1 MAVTPSRVEIT
12 EGGSAVLSA
21 SVSPEA
27 ASDRAVAWSSS
38 DRSVATVDKSGTV
51 HGLKPGTATVTA
63 TAEGK
68 SGTCAVTVKAKAV
81 NVTEVTLDKTELT
94 LTEGETG
101 TLTATVKPD
110 NADNRKV
117 TWSSDKT
124 EIATVDGS
132 GRVTAVKA
140 GEAVITVTTEDGG
153 KTATCKV
160 TVKAKAVN
168 VTEVTLDRAELTLTE
183 GETETLTATVRP
195 DNADN
200 RKVTWSSD
208 KTEIATVDG
217 AGKVTAV
224 KPGEAVVTVTTED
237 GGKTA
242 TCKVTVKAKT
252 VNVTEVTLDRTE
264 LTLTEGETETLMAT
278 VRPDNADNRKVTW
291 ISDKTDVATVGGDGR
306 VTAVKAGEAVITV
319 TTEDGGKT
327 ATCKVTVKAK
337 AVNVTD
343 VSLDRTELTLTEGET
358 ETLTATVKPDNA
370 DNRKVTWS
378 SDKTDV
384 ATVDGAGRVTAVKAG
399 EATVTVTTEDGGRT
413 ATCKVTVK
421 AKTVN
426 VTEVTLDRT
435 ELTLTEGET
444 ETLMATVRPDNADNR
459 KVTWI
464 SDKTDVATVGGDG
477 RVTAVKAGEAV
488 VTVTTEDG
496 GKTATCKVTVKAKA
510 VNVTDVSLDRTEL
523 TLTEGETETLTATVK
538 PDNADNRKVTWS
550 SDKTDVATVDGAGR
564 VTAVK
569 AGEAVITVTTEDG
582 GKTATCKVTVKAK
595 TVPVTG
601 VEVNPWAVTLSVRG
615 TSKLSYTIRPADA
628 TNQNVKWE
636 SESPSVAT
644 VDSEGNVQGVAAGTA
659 KICVTTEDG
668 GFKSYCTVTVK
679 KAESKF
685 EVGGLWYEYF
695 GQNKARVIPDP
706 DGSKYGGNISIPGQ
720 IEYGG
725 ITYSVVHIGSR
736 AFYECADLKS
746 VTLGEGIEY
755 IGTWAFYNCPNLER
769 ITFSST
775 MGSFNTDNPVFERCP
790 KLEIVTTPKTSES
803 QRYYFYTHGGV
814 LYRHCYYS
822 AYTGTF
828 SKETEALSWLP
839 EKTTGAFAI
848 KDGVEVIDEFSLSF
862 TGIDKIIIPE
872 SVKYIG
878 PRFFN
883 DSKTP
888 LEIELNWRT
897 KEDIDRISTIESDPS
912 RFFFVRTDRSAV
924 KVTVPK
930 GTKSLYE
937 SHWLWSH
944 LGGIE
949 ERP

>member
-1 MAVTPSRVEIT
+1 MSVFTHTRRALLTAAAAILLITSCGKKEETAGVSSVAVTPSRIEII
-12 EGGSAVLSA
+12 EGESAVLSA

-38 DRSVATVDKSGTV
+38 DRSVATVDKAGTV
-51 HGLKPGTATVTA
+51 HGLRPGTATVTA

-94 LTEGETG
+94 LTEGET
-101 TLTATVKPD
+101 
-110 NADNRKV
+110 
-117 TWSSDKT
+117 
-124 EIATVDGS
+124 
-132 GRVTAVKA
+132 
-140 GEAVITVTTEDGG
+140 
-153 KTATCKV
+153 
-160 TVKAKAVN
+160 
-168 VTEVTLDRAELTLTE
+168 
-183 GETETLTATVRP
+183 ETLTATVRP

-208 KTEIATVDG
+208 KTDVATVDG
-217 AGKVTAV
+217 DGRVTAV
-224 KPGEAVVTVTTED
+224 KAGVATVTVTTED

-242 TCKVTVKAKT
+242 SCKVTVKAKA

-264 LTLTEGETETLMAT
+264 LTLTEGET
-278 VRPDNADNRKVTW
+278 
-291 ISDKTDVATVGGDGR
+291 G
-306 VTAVKAGEAVITV
+306 
-319 TTEDGGKT
+319 
-327 ATCKVTVKAK
+327 
-337 AVNVTD
+337 
-343 VSLDRTELTLTEGET
+343 
-358 ETLTATVKPDNA
+358 TLTATVKPDNA

-384 ATVDGAGRVTAVKAG
+384 ATVDGDGRVTAVKAG
-399 EATVTVTTEDGGRT
+399 VATVTVTTEDGGKT
-413 ATCKVTVK
+413 ASCKVTVK
-421 AKTVN
+421 AKAVN

-444 ETLMATVRPDNADNR
+444 GTLTATVKPDNADNR

-464 SDKTDVATVGGDG
+464 SDKTDVATVDG
-477 RVTAVKAGEAV
+477 AGKVTAVKAGEAV

-510 VNVTDVSLDRTEL
+510 
-523 TLTEGETETLTATVK
+523 
-538 PDNADNRKVTWS
+538 
-550 SDKTDVATVDGAGR
+550 
-564 VTAVK
+564 
-569 AGEAVITVTTEDG
+569 
-582 GKTATCKVTVKAK
+582 
-595 TVPVTG
+595 VPVTG

-685 EVGGLWYEYF
+685 EVGGLWYEYYYAP
-695 GQNKARVIPDP
+695 NLARVIPDP
-706 DGSKYGGNISIPGQ
+706 DGIKYGGNISIPGQ

-725 ITYSVVHIGSR
+725 ITYSVYQIGSH

-755 IGTWAFYNCPNLER
+755 IDAYAFYNCPNLER

-775 MGSFNTDNPVFERCP
+775 MNSFDTGNPVFVRCP

-803 QRYYFYTHGGV
+803 QRYYFYTHDGA

-828 SKETEALSWLP
+828 RKETEALSWLP
-839 EKTTGAFAI
+839 EKTTGVFAI
-848 KDGVEVIDEFSLSF
+848 KDGVEVIDDFSLSL

-878 PRFFN
+878 PKFFN

-912 RFFFVRTDRSAV
+912 GFFFVRTDRSAV

>member
-1 MAVTPSRVEIT
+1 MTVAAAILLITSCGKREETAGVSSVAVTPSRIEII
-12 EGGSAVLSA
+12 EGESAVLSA

-38 DRSVATVDKSGTV
+38 DRSVATVDKAGTV
-51 HGLKPGTATVTA
+51 HGLRPGTATVTA

-81 NVTEVTLDKTELT
+81 SVTEVTLDKTELT
-94 LTEGETG
+94 LTEGETE
-101 TLTATVKPD
+101 TLTATVKPDNADNKKVTWSSDKTEVATVDGAGRVTAVKAGEAVITVTTEDGGKTATCRVTVKPD

-124 EIATVDGS
+124 EIATVDG
-132 GRVTAVKA
+132 T
-140 GEAVITVTTEDGG
+140 
-153 KTATCKV
+153 
-160 TVKAKAVN
+160 
-168 VTEVTLDRAELTLTE
+168 
-183 GETETLTATVRP
+183 
-195 DNADN
+195 
-200 RKVTWSSD
+200 
-208 KTEIATVDG
+208 
-217 AGKVTAV
+217 
-224 KPGEAVVTVTTED
+224 
-237 GGKTA
+237 
-242 TCKVTVKAKT
+242 
-252 VNVTEVTLDRTE
+252 
-264 LTLTEGETETLMAT
+264 
-278 VRPDNADNRKVTW
+278 
-291 ISDKTDVATVGGDGR
+291 
-306 VTAVKAGEAVITV
+306 
-319 TTEDGGKT
+319 
-327 ATCKVTVKAK
+327 
-337 AVNVTD
+337 
-343 VSLDRTELTLTEGET
+343 
-358 ETLTATVKPDNA
+358 
-370 DNRKVTWS
+370 
-378 SDKTDV
+378 
-384 ATVDGAGRVTAVKAG
+384 
-399 EATVTVTTEDGGRT
+399 
-413 ATCKVTVK
+413 
-421 AKTVN
+421 
-426 VTEVTLDRT
+426 
-435 ELTLTEGET
+435 
-444 ETLMATVRPDNADNR
+444 
-459 KVTWI
+459 
-464 SDKTDVATVGGDG
+464 G

-496 GKTATCKVTVKAKA
+496 GKTATCKVTVKAK
-510 VNVTDVSLDRTEL
+510 V
-523 TLTEGETETLTATVK
+523 
-538 PDNADNRKVTWS
+538 
-550 SDKTDVATVDGAGR
+550 
-564 VTAVK
+564 
-569 AGEAVITVTTEDG
+569 
-582 GKTATCKVTVKAK
+582 
-595 TVPVTG
+595 VPVTG

-644 VDSEGNVQGVAAGTA
+644 VDSKGNVQGVAAGTA

-679 KAESKF
+679 KTESKF
-685 EVGGLWYEYF
+685 EVGGLWYESF

-706 DGSKYGGNISIPGQ
+706 DGSKYGGDISIPGQ

-725 ITYSVVHIGSR
+725 ITYSVVQIWSR

-746 VTLGEGIEY
+746 VTLGEGIGY
-755 IGTWAFYNCPNLER
+755 IDAWAFYNCPNLER

-775 MGSFNTDNPVFERCP
+775 MNSFDIGNPVFERCP

-803 QRYYFYTHGGV
+803 QRDYFYTHGGV

-828 SKETEALSWLP
+828 REVTEVLSWLP
-839 EKTTGAFAI
+839 EKTTGVFAI
-848 KDGVEVIDEFSLSF
+848 KDGVEVIDDFSLSF

-878 PRFFN
+878 PIFFR

>member
-1 MAVTPSRVEIT
+1 MAVTPSRIEII
-12 EGGSAVLSA
+12 EGESAVLSA

-38 DRSVATVDKSGTV
+38 DRSVATVDKAGTV
-51 HGLKPGTATVTA
+51 HGLRPGTATVTA

-68 SGTCAVTVKAKAV
+68 SGTCAVTVKAKAIG
-81 NVTEVTLDKTELT
+81 VTEVTLDKT
-94 LTEGETG
+94 
-101 TLTATVKPD
+101 
-110 NADNRKV
+110 
-117 TWSSDKT
+117 
-124 EIATVDGS
+124 
-132 GRVTAVKA
+132 
-140 GEAVITVTTEDGG
+140 
-153 KTATCKV
+153 
-160 TVKAKAVN
+160 
-168 VTEVTLDRAELTLTE
+168 ELTLTE

-208 KTEIATVDG
+208 KTDVATVDG

-224 KPGEAVVTVTTED
+224 MP
-237 GGKTA
+237 
-242 TCKVTVKAKT
+242 
-252 VNVTEVTLDRTE
+252 
-264 LTLTEGETETLMAT
+264 
-278 VRPDNADNRKVTW
+278 
-291 ISDKTDVATVGGDGR
+291 
-306 VTAVKAGEAVITV
+306 
-319 TTEDGGKT
+319 
-327 ATCKVTVKAK
+327 
-337 AVNVTD
+337 
-343 VSLDRTELTLTEGET
+343 
-358 ETLTATVKPDNA
+358 
-370 DNRKVTWS
+370 
-378 SDKTDV
+378 
-384 ATVDGAGRVTAVKAG
+384 
-399 EATVTVTTEDGGRT
+399 
-413 ATCKVTVK
+413 
-421 AKTVN
+421 
-426 VTEVTLDRT
+426 
-435 ELTLTEGET
+435 
-444 ETLMATVRPDNADNR
+444 
-459 KVTWI
+459 
-464 SDKTDVATVGGDG
+464 
-477 RVTAVKAGEAV
+477 GEAV

-510 VNVTDVSLDRTEL
+510 V
-523 TLTEGETETLTATVK
+523 
-538 PDNADNRKVTWS
+538 
-550 SDKTDVATVDGAGR
+550 
-564 VTAVK
+564 
-569 AGEAVITVTTEDG
+569 
-582 GKTATCKVTVKAK
+582 
-595 TVPVTG
+595 PVTG
-601 VEVNPWAVTLSVRG
+601 VDVNPWVMTLSVRG

-644 VDSEGNVQGVAAGTA
+644 VDSEGNVKGVAAGTA

-679 KAESKF
+679 KTKSKF
-685 EVGGLWYEYF
+685 EVGGLWYESY
-695 GQNKARVIPDP
+695 GPNKATRVIPDP

-725 ITYSVVHIGSR
+725 ITYSVVQIWSR
-736 AFYECADLKS
+736 VFFDCADLKS
-746 VTLGEGIEY
+746 VTLGEGIRDITTY
-755 IGTWAFYNCPNLER
+755 AFYNCPNLER

-775 MGSFNTDNPVFERCP
+775 MESFTTQYPVFGRCP

-803 QRYYFYTHGGV
+803 QLYYFYTHGGA

-822 AYTGTF
+822 ADTG
-828 SKETEALSWLP
+828 KTEVLSWLP
-839 EKTTGAFAI
+839 ERTTGAFTI
-848 KDGVEVIDEFSLSF
+848 KDGVEVIDRYSLTF
-862 TGIDKIIIPE
+862 TGIDKIIVPE

-878 PRFFN
+878 QRFFD

>member
-1 MAVTPSRVEIT
+1 MAVTPSRIEII
-12 EGGSAVLSA
+12 EGESAVLSA

-38 DRSVATVDKSGTV
+38 DRSVATVDKAGTV
-51 HGLKPGTATVTA
+51 HGLRPGTATVTA

-68 SGTCAVTVKAKAV
+68 SGTCAVTVKAKAIG
-81 NVTEVTLDKTELT
+81 VTEVTLDKT
-94 LTEGETG
+94 
-101 TLTATVKPD
+101 
-110 NADNRKV
+110 
-117 TWSSDKT
+117 
-124 EIATVDGS
+124 
-132 GRVTAVKA
+132 
-140 GEAVITVTTEDGG
+140 
-153 KTATCKV
+153 
-160 TVKAKAVN
+160 
-168 VTEVTLDRAELTLTE
+168 ELTLTE

-217 AGKVTAV
+217 AG
-224 KPGEAVVTVTTED
+224 
-237 GGKTA
+237 
-242 TCKVTVKAKT
+242 
-252 VNVTEVTLDRTE
+252 
-264 LTLTEGETETLMAT
+264 
-278 VRPDNADNRKVTW
+278 
-291 ISDKTDVATVGGDGR
+291 R
-306 VTAVKAGEAVITV
+306 VTAVKAGEAVVTV
-319 TTEDGGKT
+319 MTEDGGKT
-327 ATCKVTVKAK
+327 ASCKVTVKAK
-337 AVNVTD
+337 TVSVTE
-343 VSLDRTELTLTEGET
+343 VTLDKTELTLTEGET

-384 ATVDGAGRVTAVKAG
+384 ATVDGAGK
-399 EATVTVTTEDGGRT
+399 
-413 ATCKVTVK
+413 
-421 AKTVN
+421 
-426 VTEVTLDRT
+426 
-435 ELTLTEGET
+435 
-444 ETLMATVRPDNADNR
+444 
-459 KVTWI
+459 
-464 SDKTDVATVGGDG
+464 
-477 RVTAVKAGEAV
+477 VTAVKAGEAV

-496 GKTATCKVTVKAKA
+496 GKTASCKVTVKAK
-510 VNVTDVSLDRTEL
+510 V
-523 TLTEGETETLTATVK
+523 
-538 PDNADNRKVTWS
+538 
-550 SDKTDVATVDGAGR
+550 
-564 VTAVK
+564 
-569 AGEAVITVTTEDG
+569 
-582 GKTATCKVTVKAK
+582 
-595 TVPVTG
+595 VPVTG
-601 VEVNPWAVTLSVRG
+601 VEVNPWAVTLFVRG

-685 EVGGLWYEYF
+685 EVGGLWYEYYD
-695 GQNKARVIPDP
+695 GPNLARVIPDP
-706 DGSKYGGNISIPGQ
+706 DGIKYGGNISIPGQ

-725 ITYSVVHIGSR
+725 ITYSVVQIGAR
-736 AFYECADLKS
+736 AFDECTDLKS
-746 VTLGEGIEY
+746 VTLGEGIEFIDGY
-755 IGTWAFYNCPNLER
+755 AFYNCPNLER

-775 MGSFNTDNPVFERCP
+775 MNSFNNRNPVFECCP

-803 QRYYFYTHGGV
+803 QQYYFYTHGGA
-814 LYRHCYYS
+814 LYKHCYYS
-822 AYTGTF
+822 ADTEF
-828 SKETEALSWLP
+828 SKETEVLSWLP
-839 EKTTGAFAI
+839 EKTTGVFAI
-848 KDGVEVIDEFSLSF
+848 KDGVEAIDRYSLTF

-872 SVKYIG
+872 SVKSIG
-878 PRFFN
+878 TKFFN

-897 KEDIDRISTIESDPS
+897 KEDIDRISTIVSDPS

>member
-1 MAVTPSRVEIT
+1 MSVFTHTHTRRALLTAAAAILLITSCGKKEETAGVSSVAVTPSRIEII
-12 EGGSAVLSA
+12 EGESAVLSA

-38 DRSVATVDKSGTV
+38 DRSVATVDKAGTV
-51 HGLKPGTATVTA
+51 HGLRPGTATVTA

-81 NVTEVTLDKTELT
+81 NVTEVTLDRAELT
-94 LTEGETG
+94 LTEGETE

-117 TWSSDKT
+117 AWSSDKT
-124 EIATVDGS
+124 DVATVDGA
-132 GRVTAVKA
+132 GKVTAVKA
-140 GEAVITVTTEDGG
+140 GEAVVTVTTEDGG
-153 KTATCKV
+153 KTASCKV

-168 VTEVTLDRAELTLTE
+168 VTEVTLDKTELTLTE

-208 KTEIATVDG
+208 KTDVATVDG
-217 AGKVTAV
+217 DGRVTAV
-224 KPGEAVVTVTTED
+224 KAGVATVTVTTED

-242 TCKVTVKAKT
+242 SCKVTVKAKA

-264 LTLTEGETETLMAT
+264 LTLTEGETGTLTAT
-278 VRPDNADNRKVTW
+278 VKPDNADNRKVTW
-291 ISDKTDVATVGGDGR
+291 ISDKTDVATV
-306 VTAVKAGEAVITV
+306 
-319 TTEDGGKT
+319 
-327 ATCKVTVKAK
+327 
-337 AVNVTD
+337 
-343 VSLDRTELTLTEGET
+343 
-358 ETLTATVKPDNA
+358 
-370 DNRKVTWS
+370 
-378 SDKTDV
+378 
-384 ATVDGAGRVTAVKAG
+384 DGAGK
-399 EATVTVTTEDGGRT
+399 
-413 ATCKVTVK
+413 
-421 AKTVN
+421 
-426 VTEVTLDRT
+426 
-435 ELTLTEGET
+435 
-444 ETLMATVRPDNADNR
+444 
-459 KVTWI
+459 
-464 SDKTDVATVGGDG
+464 
-477 RVTAVKAGEAV
+477 VTAVKAGEAV

-496 GKTATCKVTVKAKA
+496 GKTATCKVTVKAK
-510 VNVTDVSLDRTEL
+510 TVS
-523 TLTEGETETLTATVK
+523 
-538 PDNADNRKVTWS
+538 
-550 SDKTDVATVDGAGR
+550 
-564 VTAVK
+564 
-569 AGEAVITVTTEDG
+569 
-582 GKTATCKVTVKAK
+582 
-595 TVPVTG
+595 VTG

-695 GQNKARVIPDP
+695 YGPNLARVIPDP

-725 ITYSVVHIGSR
+725 ITYSVYQIGSH

-755 IGTWAFYNCPNLER
+755 IDAYAFYNCPNLER

-775 MGSFNTDNPVFERCP
+775 MESFNTDNPVFELCP

-803 QRYYFYTHGGV
+803 QLNYFYTHGGA

-822 AYTGTF
+822 SDTG
-828 SKETEALSWLP
+828 ETEVLSWLP
-839 EKTTGAFAI
+839 EKTTGVFAI
-848 KDGVEVIDEFSLSF
+848 KDGVEAIDEHSLTF

-872 SVKYIG
+872 SVKYIRA
-878 PRFFN
+878 RFFN

-912 RFFFVRTDRSAV
+912 RFFFVHTDRSAV

>member
-1 MAVTPSRVEIT
+1 MTVTPSRIEII
-12 EGGSAVLSA
+12 EGGSAALSA
-21 SVSPEA
+21 RVSPEA

-38 DRSVATVDKSGTV
+38 DRSVATVDRTGTV
-51 HGLKPGTATVTA
+51 QGLKPGTATVTA

-81 NVTEVTLDKTELT
+81 GVTD
-94 LTEGETG
+94 
-101 TLTATVKPD
+101 
-110 NADNRKV
+110 
-117 TWSSDKT
+117 
-124 EIATVDGS
+124 
-132 GRVTAVKA
+132 
-140 GEAVITVTTEDGG
+140 
-153 KTATCKV
+153 
-160 TVKAKAVN
+160 
-168 VTEVTLDRAELTLTE
+168 VTLDRTELTLTE

-208 KTEIATVDG
+208 KT
-217 AGKVTAV
+217 
-224 KPGEAVVTVTTED
+224 
-237 GGKTA
+237 
-242 TCKVTVKAKT
+242 
-252 VNVTEVTLDRTE
+252 
-264 LTLTEGETETLMAT
+264 
-278 VRPDNADNRKVTW
+278 
-291 ISDKTDVATVGGDGR
+291 DVATVDGDGR
-306 VTAVKAGEAVITV
+306 VTAVKPGKAVITV
-319 TTEDGGKT
+319 TTEDSGKT
-327 ATCKVTVKAK
+327 ASCKVTVKAK
-337 AVNVTD
+337 AVSVTE
-343 VSLDRTELTLTEGET
+343 VTLDRAELTLTEGET
-358 ETLTATVKPDNA
+358 ETLTATVRPDNA
-370 DNRKVTWS
+370 DNKKVKWS
-378 SDKTDV
+378 SDKTEV
-384 ATVDGAGRVTAVKAG
+384 ATVDGA
-399 EATVTVTTEDGGRT
+399 
-413 ATCKVTVK
+413 
-421 AKTVN
+421 
-426 VTEVTLDRT
+426 
-435 ELTLTEGET
+435 
-444 ETLMATVRPDNADNR
+444 
-459 KVTWI
+459 
-464 SDKTDVATVGGDG
+464 G

-496 GKTATCKVTVKAKA
+496 GKTASCKVTVKAK
-510 VNVTDVSLDRTEL
+510 V
-523 TLTEGETETLTATVK
+523 
-538 PDNADNRKVTWS
+538 
-550 SDKTDVATVDGAGR
+550 
-564 VTAVK
+564 
-569 AGEAVITVTTEDG
+569 
-582 GKTATCKVTVKAK
+582 
-595 TVPVTG
+595 VPVTG

-685 EVGGLWYEYF
+685 EVGGLWYEYYYAP
-695 GQNKARVIPDP
+695 NLARVIPDP
-706 DGSKYGGNISIPGQ
+706 DGIKYGGNISIPGQ

-725 ITYSVVHIGSR
+725 ITYSVYQIGSH
-736 AFYECADLKS
+736 AFDECADLKS

-755 IGTWAFYNCPNLER
+755 IDAWAFYNCPNLER

-775 MGSFNTDNPVFERCP
+775 MNSLNNRNPVFECCP

-803 QRYYFYTHGGV
+803 QRDYFYTHDGA

-822 AYTGTF
+822 ADTGTF
-828 SKETEALSWLP
+828 DEETEVLSWLP

-848 KDGVEVIDEFSLSF
+848 KDGVEVIDHYSLTF

-878 PRFFN
+878 TKFFN

-897 KEDIDRISTIESDPS
+897 KEDIDRISTIGSDPS
-912 RFFFVRTDRSAV
+912 GFFFVRTDRSAV

>member
-1 MAVTPSRVEIT
+1 MAVTPSRIEII
-12 EGGSAVLSA
+12 EGESAVLSA

-38 DRSVATVDKSGTV
+38 DRSVATVDKAGTV
-51 HGLKPGTATVTA
+51 HGLRPGTATVTA

-81 NVTEVTLDKTELT
+81 NVTEVTLDRAELTLTEGETETLTATVKPDNADNRKVAWSSDKTDVATVDGDGRVTAVKAGVATVTVTTEDGGKTASCKVTVKAKAVNVTEVTLDRTELT

-124 EIATVDGS
+124 DVATVDGD

-140 GEAVITVTTEDGG
+140 GV
-153 KTATCKV
+153 AT
-160 TVKAKAVN
+160 
-168 VTEVTLDRAELTLTE
+168 
-183 GETETLTATVRP
+183 
-195 DNADN
+195 
-200 RKVTWSSD
+200 
-208 KTEIATVDG
+208 
-217 AGKVTAV
+217 
-224 KPGEAVVTVTTED
+224 VTVTTED

-242 TCKVTVKAKT
+242 SCKVTVKAKA

-264 LTLTEGETETLMAT
+264 LTLTEGET
-278 VRPDNADNRKVTW
+278 
-291 ISDKTDVATVGGDGR
+291 G
-306 VTAVKAGEAVITV
+306 
-319 TTEDGGKT
+319 
-327 ATCKVTVKAK
+327 
-337 AVNVTD
+337 
-343 VSLDRTELTLTEGET
+343 
-358 ETLTATVKPDNA
+358 TLTATVKPDNA

-384 ATVDGAGRVTAVKAG
+384 ATVDG
-399 EATVTVTTEDGGRT
+399 
-413 ATCKVTVK
+413 
-421 AKTVN
+421 
-426 VTEVTLDRT
+426 
-435 ELTLTEGET
+435 
-444 ETLMATVRPDNADNR
+444 
-459 KVTWI
+459 
-464 SDKTDVATVGGDG
+464 DG
-477 RVTAVKAGEAV
+477 RVTAVKAGVAT

-496 GKTATCKVTVKAKA
+496 GKTASCKVTVKAKA
-510 VNVTDVSLDRTEL
+510 
-523 TLTEGETETLTATVK
+523 
-538 PDNADNRKVTWS
+538 
-550 SDKTDVATVDGAGR
+550 
-564 VTAVK
+564 
-569 AGEAVITVTTEDG
+569 
-582 GKTATCKVTVKAK
+582 
-595 TVPVTG
+595 VPVTG
-601 VEVNPWAVTLSVRG
+601 VEVNPWVVTLSVRG

-695 GQNKARVIPDP
+695 YGPNLARVIPDP

-725 ITYSVVHIGSR
+725 ITYSVYQIGSH

-755 IGTWAFYNCPNLER
+755 IDAYAFYNCPNLER

-775 MGSFNTDNPVFERCP
+775 MNSFDTGNPVFVRCP

-803 QRYYFYTHGGV
+803 QRYYFYTHDGA

-828 SKETEALSWLP
+828 RKETEALSWLP
-839 EKTTGAFAI
+839 EKTTGVFAI
-848 KDGVEVIDEFSLSF
+848 KDGVEVIDDFSLSL

-878 PRFFN
+878 PKFFN

-912 RFFFVRTDRSAV
+912 GFFFVRTDRSAV

>member
-1 MAVTPSRVEIT
+1 MTVTPSRIEII
-12 EGGSAVLSA
+12 EGGSAALSA
-21 SVSPEA
+21 RVSPEA
-27 ASDRAVAWSSS
+27 ASDRAVSWSSS

-51 HGLKPGTATVTA
+51 HGLRPGTATVTA
-63 TAEGK
+63 TVEGK
-68 SGTCAVTVKAKAV
+68 SGTCAVTVKAKVV
-81 NVTEVTLDKTELT
+81 NVTEVTLDK
-94 LTEGETG
+94 
-101 TLTATVKPD
+101 
-110 NADNRKV
+110 
-117 TWSSDKT
+117 
-124 EIATVDGS
+124 
-132 GRVTAVKA
+132 
-140 GEAVITVTTEDGG
+140 
-153 KTATCKV
+153 
-160 TVKAKAVN
+160 
-168 VTEVTLDRAELTLTE
+168 
-183 GETETLTATVRP
+183 
-195 DNADN
+195 
-200 RKVTWSSD
+200 
-208 KTEIATVDG
+208 
-217 AGKVTAV
+217 
-224 KPGEAVVTVTTED
+224 
-237 GGKTA
+237 
-242 TCKVTVKAKT
+242 
-252 VNVTEVTLDRTE
+252 
-264 LTLTEGETETLMAT
+264 
-278 VRPDNADNRKVTW
+278 
-291 ISDKTDVATVGGDGR
+291 
-306 VTAVKAGEAVITV
+306 
-319 TTEDGGKT
+319 
-327 ATCKVTVKAK
+327 
-337 AVNVTD
+337 
-343 VSLDRTELTLTEGET
+343 TELTLTEGET

-384 ATVDGAGRVTAVKAG
+384 ATV
-399 EATVTVTTEDGGRT
+399 
-413 ATCKVTVK
+413 
-421 AKTVN
+421 
-426 VTEVTLDRT
+426 
-435 ELTLTEGET
+435 
-444 ETLMATVRPDNADNR
+444 
-459 KVTWI
+459 
-464 SDKTDVATVGGDG
+464 GGDG
-477 RVTAVKAGEAV
+477 KVTAVKAGEAV

-496 GKTATCKVTVKAKA
+496 GKTATCKVTVRAKA
-510 VNVTDVSLDRTEL
+510 VNVTEVSLDKTEL

-538 PDNADNRKVTWS
+538 PDNADNRKVKWS
-550 SDKTDVATVDGAGR
+550 SDKTDVATVGGDGR

-569 AGEAVITVTTEDG
+569 AGEATVTVTTEDG

-601 VEVNPWAVTLSVRG
+601 VDVNPWAVTLSVSG

-695 GQNKARVIPDP
+695 YSPNLARVIPDP
-706 DGSKYGGNISIPGQ
+706 DGSKYGGNISVPGQ

-725 ITYSVVHIGSR
+725 ITYSVVQIWSY
-736 AFYECADLKS
+736 AFCGCADLKS

-755 IGTWAFYNCPNLER
+755 IDAYAFCSCPNLER

-775 MGSFNTDNPVFERCP
+775 MEWFDNGNPVFQHCP

-803 QRYYFYTHGGV
+803 QLNYFYTHDGV

-822 AYTGTF
+822 ADTGTF

-839 EKTTGAFAI
+839 EKTTGVFAI
-848 KDGVEVIDEFSLSF
+848 KDGVEVIDRYSLTF

-878 PRFFN
+878 TKFFN

-912 RFFFVRTDRSAV
+912 GFFFVRTDRSAV

-949 ERP
+949 ESP

>member
-1 MAVTPSRVEIT
+1 M

-38 DRSVATVDKSGTV
+38 DRSVATVDKAGTV
-51 HGLKPGTATVTA
+51 HGLRPGTATVTA

-81 NVTEVTLDKTELT
+81 GVTEVTLDKT
-94 LTEGETG
+94 
-101 TLTATVKPD
+101 
-110 NADNRKV
+110 
-117 TWSSDKT
+117 
-124 EIATVDGS
+124 
-132 GRVTAVKA
+132 
-140 GEAVITVTTEDGG
+140 
-153 KTATCKV
+153 
-160 TVKAKAVN
+160 
-168 VTEVTLDRAELTLTE
+168 ELTLTE

-208 KTEIATVDG
+208 KTE
-217 AGKVTAV
+217 
-224 KPGEAVVTVTTED
+224 
-237 GGKTA
+237 
-242 TCKVTVKAKT
+242 
-252 VNVTEVTLDRTE
+252 
-264 LTLTEGETETLMAT
+264 
-278 VRPDNADNRKVTW
+278 
-291 ISDKTDVATVGGDGR
+291 
-306 VTAVKAGEAVITV
+306 
-319 TTEDGGKT
+319 
-327 ATCKVTVKAK
+327 
-337 AVNVTD
+337 
-343 VSLDRTELTLTEGET
+343 
-358 ETLTATVKPDNA
+358 
-370 DNRKVTWS
+370 
-378 SDKTDV
+378 V

-421 AKTVN
+421 AKAVN
-426 VTEVTLDRT
+426 VTEVTLDKT

-444 ETLMATVRPDNADNR
+444 ETLTATVKPDNADNR
-459 KVTWI
+459 KVTWS
-464 SDKTDVATVGGDG
+464 SDKTEVATVGGDG

-510 VNVTDVSLDRTEL
+510 V
-523 TLTEGETETLTATVK
+523 
-538 PDNADNRKVTWS
+538 
-550 SDKTDVATVDGAGR
+550 
-564 VTAVK
+564 
-569 AGEAVITVTTEDG
+569 
-582 GKTATCKVTVKAK
+582 
-595 TVPVTG
+595 PVTG
-601 VEVNPWAVTLSVRG
+601 VEVNPWAVTLPVRG

-644 VDSEGNVQGVAAGTA
+644 VDSEGNVQGIAAGTA

-706 DGSKYGGNISIPGQ
+706 DGSKYGGDISIPGQ

-725 ITYSVVHIGSR
+725 ITYSVVQIWSR

-746 VTLGEGIEY
+746 VTLGEGIGY
-755 IGTWAFYNCPNLER
+755 IDAWAFYNCPNLER

-775 MGSFNTDNPVFERCP
+775 MNSFDTGNPVFERCP

-803 QRYYFYTHGGV
+803 QLDYFYTHDGA
-814 LYRHCYYS
+814 LYKHSYYS
-822 AYTGTF
+822 ADIVR
-828 SKETEALSWLP
+828 TEVLSWLP
-839 EKTTGAFAI
+839 EKTTGVFAI
-848 KDGVEVIDEFSLSF
+848 KDGVEAIDRYSLTY
-862 TGIDKIIIPE
+862 TGIDKIIVPE

-878 PRFFN
+878 SRFFIN
-883 DSKTP
+883 SKTP

-897 KEDIDRISTIESDPS
+897 KEDIDRISTKESDPS
-912 RFFFVRTDRSAV
+912 RFFFFRTDRSAV

>member
-1 MAVTPSRVEIT
+1 MAVTPSRIEII
-12 EGGSAVLSA
+12 EGESAVLSA

-38 DRSVATVDKSGTV
+38 DRSVATVDKAGTV
-51 HGLKPGTATVTA
+51 HGLRPGTATVTA

-68 SGTCAVTVKAKAV
+68 SGTCAVTVKAKAIG
-81 NVTEVTLDKTELT
+81 VTEVTLDKTELT
-94 LTEGETG
+94 LTEGETE

-117 TWSSDKT
+117 TWSSDRT
-124 EIATVDGS
+124 EVATVGGDD
-132 GRVTAVKA
+132 RVTAVKA
-140 GEAVITVTTEDGG
+140 GEAVVTVTTEDGG

-160 TVKAKAVN
+160 TVKAKAVG
-168 VTEVTLDRAELTLTE
+168 VTDVTLDKTELTLTE

-224 KPGEAVVTVTTED
+224 K
-237 GGKTA
+237 
-242 TCKVTVKAKT
+242 
-252 VNVTEVTLDRTE
+252 
-264 LTLTEGETETLMAT
+264 
-278 VRPDNADNRKVTW
+278 
-291 ISDKTDVATVGGDGR
+291 
-306 VTAVKAGEAVITV
+306 
-319 TTEDGGKT
+319 
-327 ATCKVTVKAK
+327 
-337 AVNVTD
+337 
-343 VSLDRTELTLTEGET
+343 
-358 ETLTATVKPDNA
+358 
-370 DNRKVTWS
+370 
-378 SDKTDV
+378 
-384 ATVDGAGRVTAVKAG
+384 
-399 EATVTVTTEDGGRT
+399 
-413 ATCKVTVK
+413 
-421 AKTVN
+421 
-426 VTEVTLDRT
+426 
-435 ELTLTEGET
+435 
-444 ETLMATVRPDNADNR
+444 
-459 KVTWI
+459 
-464 SDKTDVATVGGDG
+464 
-477 RVTAVKAGEAV
+477 AGEAV

-510 VNVTDVSLDRTEL
+510 
-523 TLTEGETETLTATVK
+523 
-538 PDNADNRKVTWS
+538 
-550 SDKTDVATVDGAGR
+550 
-564 VTAVK
+564 
-569 AGEAVITVTTEDG
+569 
-582 GKTATCKVTVKAK
+582 
-595 TVPVTG
+595 VPVTG

-685 EVGGLWYEYF
+685 EVGGLWYESY
-695 GQNKARVIPDP
+695 GPNKARVIPDP

-725 ITYSVVHIGSR
+725 ITYSVVQIWSR

-746 VTLGEGIEY
+746 VTLGEGIEF
-755 IGTWAFYNCPNLER
+755 IDARAFYNCPNLER

-775 MGSFNTDNPVFERCP
+775 MNSLNNSNPVFERCP

-803 QRYYFYTHGGV
+803 QQYYFYTHGGA
-814 LYRHCYYS
+814 LYKHCYYS
-822 AYTGTF
+822 ADTEF
-828 SKETEALSWLP
+828 SKETEVLSWLP
-839 EKTTGAFAI
+839 EKTTGVFAI
-848 KDGVEVIDEFSLSF
+848 KDGVEVIDRYSLTF

-872 SVKYIG
+872 SVKCIG
-878 PRFFN
+878 TKFFN

-897 KEDIDRISTIESDPS
+897 KEDIDRISTIVSDPS
-912 RFFFVRTDRSAV
+912 GFFFFRTDRSAV

>member
-1 MAVTPSRVEIT
+1 MTVTPSRIEII
-12 EGGSAVLSA
+12 EGGSAALSA
-21 SVSPEA
+21 RISPEA

-38 DRSVATVDKSGTV
+38 DRSVATVDKTGTV
-51 HGLKPGTATVTA
+51 QGLKPGTATVTA

-94 LTEGETG
+94 LTEGG
-101 TLTATVKPD
+101 
-110 NADNRKV
+110 
-117 TWSSDKT
+117 
-124 EIATVDGS
+124 
-132 GRVTAVKA
+132 
-140 GEAVITVTTEDGG
+140 
-153 KTATCKV
+153 
-160 TVKAKAVN
+160 
-168 VTEVTLDRAELTLTE
+168 
-183 GETETLTATVRP
+183 TETLTATVRP

-252 VNVTEVTLDRTE
+252 V
-264 LTLTEGETETLMAT
+264 
-278 VRPDNADNRKVTW
+278 
-291 ISDKTDVATVGGDGR
+291 S
-306 VTAVKAGEAVITV
+306 
-319 TTEDGGKT
+319 
-327 ATCKVTVKAK
+327 
-337 AVNVTD
+337 
-343 VSLDRTELTLTEGET
+343 
-358 ETLTATVKPDNA
+358 
-370 DNRKVTWS
+370 
-378 SDKTDV
+378 
-384 ATVDGAGRVTAVKAG
+384 
-399 EATVTVTTEDGGRT
+399 
-413 ATCKVTVK
+413 
-421 AKTVN
+421 
-426 VTEVTLDRT
+426 
-435 ELTLTEGET
+435 
-444 ETLMATVRPDNADNR
+444 
-459 KVTWI
+459 
-464 SDKTDVATVGGDG
+464 
-477 RVTAVKAGEAV
+477 
-488 VTVTTEDG
+488 
-496 GKTATCKVTVKAKA
+496 
-510 VNVTDVSLDRTEL
+510 
-523 TLTEGETETLTATVK
+523 
-538 PDNADNRKVTWS
+538 
-550 SDKTDVATVDGAGR
+550 
-564 VTAVK
+564 
-569 AGEAVITVTTEDG
+569 
-582 GKTATCKVTVKAK
+582 
-595 TVPVTG
+595 VTG

-685 EVGGLWYEYF
+685 EVGGLWYEYYYAP
-695 GQNKARVIPDP
+695 NLARVIPDP

-725 ITYSVVHIGSR
+725 ITYSVYQIGSH

-755 IGTWAFYNCPNLER
+755 IGSYAFYNCPNLER

-775 MGSFNTDNPVFERCP
+775 MESFNTDNPVFELCP

-803 QRYYFYTHGGV
+803 QLNYFYTHGGA

-822 AYTGTF
+822 SDTG
-828 SKETEALSWLP
+828 ETEVLSWLP
-839 EKTTGAFAI
+839 EKTTGVFAI
-848 KDGVEVIDEFSLSF
+848 KDGVEAIDEHSLTF

-872 SVKYIG
+872 SVKYIRV
-878 PRFFN
+878 RFFN

-912 RFFFVRTDRSAV
+912 RFFFVHTDRSAV

>member
-1 MAVTPSRVEIT
+1 MAVTPSRIEII
-12 EGGSAVLSA
+12 EGESAVLSA

-38 DRSVATVDKSGTV
+38 DRSVATVDKAGTV
-51 HGLKPGTATVTA
+51 HGLRPGTATVTA

-81 NVTEVTLDKTELT
+81 NVTEVTLDRAELTLTEGETETLTATVKPDNADNRKVAWSSDKTDVATVDGAGKVTAVKAGEAVVTVTTEDGGKTASCKVTVKAKAVNVTEVTLDRTELT

-117 TWSSDKT
+117 TW
-124 EIATVDGS
+124 I
-132 GRVTAVKA
+132 
-140 GEAVITVTTEDGG
+140 
-153 KTATCKV
+153 
-160 TVKAKAVN
+160 
-168 VTEVTLDRAELTLTE
+168 
-183 GETETLTATVRP
+183 
-195 DNADN
+195 
-200 RKVTWSSD
+200 
-208 KTEIATVDG
+208 
-217 AGKVTAV
+217 
-224 KPGEAVVTVTTED
+224 
-237 GGKTA
+237 
-242 TCKVTVKAKT
+242 
-252 VNVTEVTLDRTE
+252 
-264 LTLTEGETETLMAT
+264 
-278 VRPDNADNRKVTW
+278 
-291 ISDKTDVATVGGDGR
+291 
-306 VTAVKAGEAVITV
+306 
-319 TTEDGGKT
+319 
-327 ATCKVTVKAK
+327 
-337 AVNVTD
+337 
-343 VSLDRTELTLTEGET
+343 
-358 ETLTATVKPDNA
+358 
-370 DNRKVTWS
+370 

-384 ATVDGAGRVTAVKAG
+384 ATVDGAGK
-399 EATVTVTTEDGGRT
+399 
-413 ATCKVTVK
+413 
-421 AKTVN
+421 
-426 VTEVTLDRT
+426 
-435 ELTLTEGET
+435 
-444 ETLMATVRPDNADNR
+444 
-459 KVTWI
+459 
-464 SDKTDVATVGGDG
+464 
-477 RVTAVKAGEAV
+477 VTAVKAGEAV

-510 VNVTDVSLDRTEL
+510 V
-523 TLTEGETETLTATVK
+523 
-538 PDNADNRKVTWS
+538 
-550 SDKTDVATVDGAGR
+550 
-564 VTAVK
+564 
-569 AGEAVITVTTEDG
+569 
-582 GKTATCKVTVKAK
+582 
-595 TVPVTG
+595 PVTG
-601 VEVNPWAVTLSVRG
+601 VEVNPWVVTLSVRG

-685 EVGGLWYEYF
+685 EVGGLWYEYYYAP
-695 GQNKARVIPDP
+695 NLARVIPDP
-706 DGSKYGGNISIPGQ
+706 DGIKYGGNISIPGQ

-725 ITYSVVHIGSR
+725 ITYSVYQIGSH

-746 VTLGEGIEY
+746 VTLGEGIKY
-755 IGTWAFYNCPNLER
+755 IGAWAFYNCPNLER

-775 MGSFNTDNPVFERCP
+775 MNSFDTGNPVFVRCP

-803 QRYYFYTHGGV
+803 QRYYFYTHDGA

-828 SKETEALSWLP
+828 RKETEALSWLP
-839 EKTTGAFAI
+839 EKTTGVFAI
-848 KDGVEVIDEFSLSF
+848 KDGVEVIDDFSLSL

-878 PRFFN
+878 PKFFN

-912 RFFFVRTDRSAV
+912 GFFFVRTDRSAV

>member
-1 MAVTPSRVEIT
+1 MAVTPSRIEII
-12 EGGSAVLSA
+12 EGESAVLSA

-38 DRSVATVDKSGTV
+38 DRSVATVDKAGTV
-51 HGLKPGTATVTA
+51 HGLRPGTATVTA

-81 NVTEVTLDKTELT
+81 NVTEVTLDRAELT
-94 LTEGETG
+94 LTEGETE

-117 TWSSDKT
+117 AWSSDKT
-124 EIATVDGS
+124 DVATVDGA
-132 GRVTAVKA
+132 GKVTAVKA
-140 GEAVITVTTEDGG
+140 GEAVVTVTTEDGG
-153 KTATCKV
+153 KTASCKV

-168 VTEVTLDRAELTLTE
+168 VTEVTLDKTELTLTE

-208 KTEIATVDG
+208 KTDVATVDG
-217 AGKVTAV
+217 DGRVTAV
-224 KPGEAVVTVTTED
+224 KAGVATVTVTTED

-242 TCKVTVKAKT
+242 SCKVTVKAKA

-264 LTLTEGETETLMAT
+264 LTLTEGETGTLTAT
-278 VRPDNADNRKVTW
+278 VKPDNADNRKVTW
-291 ISDKTDVATVGGDGR
+291 ISDKTDVATV
-306 VTAVKAGEAVITV
+306 
-319 TTEDGGKT
+319 
-327 ATCKVTVKAK
+327 
-337 AVNVTD
+337 
-343 VSLDRTELTLTEGET
+343 
-358 ETLTATVKPDNA
+358 
-370 DNRKVTWS
+370 
-378 SDKTDV
+378 
-384 ATVDGAGRVTAVKAG
+384 DGAGK
-399 EATVTVTTEDGGRT
+399 
-413 ATCKVTVK
+413 
-421 AKTVN
+421 
-426 VTEVTLDRT
+426 
-435 ELTLTEGET
+435 
-444 ETLMATVRPDNADNR
+444 
-459 KVTWI
+459 
-464 SDKTDVATVGGDG
+464 
-477 RVTAVKAGEAV
+477 VTAVKAGEAV

-496 GKTATCKVTVKAKA
+496 GKTATCKVTVKAK
-510 VNVTDVSLDRTEL
+510 TVS
-523 TLTEGETETLTATVK
+523 
-538 PDNADNRKVTWS
+538 
-550 SDKTDVATVDGAGR
+550 
-564 VTAVK
+564 
-569 AGEAVITVTTEDG
+569 
-582 GKTATCKVTVKAK
+582 
-595 TVPVTG
+595 VTG

-695 GQNKARVIPDP
+695 YGPNLARVIPDP

-725 ITYSVVHIGSR
+725 ITYSVYQIGSH

-755 IGTWAFYNCPNLER
+755 IGSYAFYNCPNLER

-775 MGSFNTDNPVFERCP
+775 MESFNTDNPVFELCP

-803 QRYYFYTHGGV
+803 QLNYFYTHGGA

-822 AYTGTF
+822 SDTG
-828 SKETEALSWLP
+828 ETEVLSWLP
-839 EKTTGAFAI
+839 EKTTGVFAI
-848 KDGVEVIDEFSLSF
+848 KDGVEAIDEHSLTF

-872 SVKYIG
+872 SVKYIRA
-878 PRFFN
+878 RFFN

-912 RFFFVRTDRSAV
+912 RFFFVHTDRSAV

>member
-1 MAVTPSRVEIT
+1 MTVTPSRIEII
-12 EGGSAVLSA
+12 EGGSAALSA
-21 SVSPEA
+21 RVSPEA
-27 ASDRAVAWSSS
+27 ASDRAVSWSSS
-38 DRSVATVDKSGTV
+38 DRSVATVDRTGTV
-51 HGLKPGTATVTA
+51 QGLKPGTATVTA

-81 NVTEVTLDKTELT
+81 GVTDVTLDKT
-94 LTEGETG
+94 
-101 TLTATVKPD
+101 
-110 NADNRKV
+110 
-117 TWSSDKT
+117 
-124 EIATVDGS
+124 
-132 GRVTAVKA
+132 
-140 GEAVITVTTEDGG
+140 
-153 KTATCKV
+153 
-160 TVKAKAVN
+160 
-168 VTEVTLDRAELTLTE
+168 ELTLTE

-200 RKVTWSSD
+200 RKV
-208 KTEIATVDG
+208 A
-217 AGKVTAV
+217 
-224 KPGEAVVTVTTED
+224 
-237 GGKTA
+237 
-242 TCKVTVKAKT
+242 
-252 VNVTEVTLDRTE
+252 
-264 LTLTEGETETLMAT
+264 
-278 VRPDNADNRKVTW
+278 
-291 ISDKTDVATVGGDGR
+291 
-306 VTAVKAGEAVITV
+306 
-319 TTEDGGKT
+319 
-327 ATCKVTVKAK
+327 
-337 AVNVTD
+337 
-343 VSLDRTELTLTEGET
+343 
-358 ETLTATVKPDNA
+358 
-370 DNRKVTWS
+370 WS

-384 ATVDGAGRVTAVKAG
+384 ATVDG
-399 EATVTVTTEDGGRT
+399 
-413 ATCKVTVK
+413 
-421 AKTVN
+421 
-426 VTEVTLDRT
+426 
-435 ELTLTEGET
+435 
-444 ETLMATVRPDNADNR
+444 
-459 KVTWI
+459 
-464 SDKTDVATVGGDG
+464 SG

-510 VNVTDVSLDRTEL
+510 VNVTDV
-523 TLTEGETETLTATVK
+523 TL
-538 PDNADNRKVTWS
+538 
-550 SDKTDVATVDGAGR
+550 DKTEIATVDGDGK

-569 AGEAVITVTTEDG
+569 AGEATVTVTTEDG

-595 TVPVTG
+595 AVPVTG
-601 VEVNPWAVTLSVRG
+601 VEVNPWAVTLSVSG

-659 KICVTTEDG
+659 KVCVTTEDG

-685 EVGGLWYEYF
+685 EVGGLWYESY
-695 GQNKARVIPDP
+695 GPNKARVIPDP

-725 ITYSVVHIGSR
+725 ITYSVYQIGSH
-736 AFYECADLKS
+736 AFDECADLKS
-746 VTLGEGIEY
+746 VTLGEGIGY
-755 IGTWAFYNCPNLER
+755 IDAYAFFNCPNLER

-775 MGSFNTDNPVFERCP
+775 MEWFDTGNPVFERCP

-803 QRYYFYTHGGV
+803 QRDYFYTHDGA

-822 AYTGTF
+822 SDTG
-828 SKETEALSWLP
+828 ETEVLSWLP
-839 EKTTGAFAI
+839 EKTTGVFAI
-848 KDGVEVIDEFSLSF
+848 KDGVEVIDEYSLSF

-878 PRFFN
+878 SRFFN

-897 KEDIDRISTIESDPS
+897 KEDIDRISSIESDPS
-912 RFFFVRTDRSAV
+912 GFFFVRTDRSAV

>member
-1 MAVTPSRVEIT
+1 MAVTPSRIEII
-12 EGGSAVLSA
+12 EGESAVLSA

-38 DRSVATVDKSGTV
+38 DRSVATVDKAGTV
-51 HGLKPGTATVTA
+51 HGLRPGTATVTA

-81 NVTEVTLDKTELT
+81 GVTEVTLDKTELT
-94 LTEGETG
+94 LTEGETE

-117 TWSSDKT
+117 TWSSDRT
-124 EIATVDGS
+124 EVATVGGD

-140 GEAVITVTTEDGG
+140 
-153 KTATCKV
+153 
-160 TVKAKAVN
+160 
-168 VTEVTLDRAELTLTE
+168 
-183 GETETLTATVRP
+183 
-195 DNADN
+195 
-200 RKVTWSSD
+200 
-208 KTEIATVDG
+208 
-217 AGKVTAV
+217 
-224 KPGEAVVTVTTED
+224 GEAVVTVTTED

-242 TCKVTVKAKT
+242 TCKVTVKAKAIG
-252 VNVTEVTLDRTE
+252 VTEVT
-264 LTLTEGETETLMAT
+264 
-278 VRPDNADNRKVTW
+278 
-291 ISDKTDVATVGGDGR
+291 
-306 VTAVKAGEAVITV
+306 
-319 TTEDGGKT
+319 
-327 ATCKVTVKAK
+327 
-337 AVNVTD
+337 
-343 VSLDRTELTLTEGET
+343 LDRTELTLTEGET

-384 ATVDGAGRVTAVKAG
+384 ATVDG
-399 EATVTVTTEDGGRT
+399 DG
-413 ATCKVTVK
+413 K
-421 AKTVN
+421 
-426 VTEVTLDRT
+426 
-435 ELTLTEGET
+435 
-444 ETLMATVRPDNADNR
+444 
-459 KVTWI
+459 
-464 SDKTDVATVGGDG
+464 
-477 RVTAVKAGEAV
+477 VTAVKAGEAV

-510 VNVTDVSLDRTEL
+510 V
-523 TLTEGETETLTATVK
+523 
-538 PDNADNRKVTWS
+538 
-550 SDKTDVATVDGAGR
+550 
-564 VTAVK
+564 
-569 AGEAVITVTTEDG
+569 
-582 GKTATCKVTVKAK
+582 
-595 TVPVTG
+595 PVTG
-601 VEVNPWAVTLSVRG
+601 VDVNPWVMTLSVRG

-644 VDSEGNVQGVAAGTA
+644 VDSEGNVKGVAAGTA

-685 EVGGLWYEYF
+685 EVGGLWYEYYD
-695 GQNKARVIPDP
+695 GPNLARVIPDP

-725 ITYSVVHIGSR
+725 ITYSVVQIGAR
-736 AFYECADLKS
+736 AFDECTDLKS

-755 IGTWAFYNCPNLER
+755 IAAFAFYNCPNLES

-775 MGSFNTDNPVFERCP
+775 MGSFNTVNPVFVRCP

-803 QRYYFYTHGGV
+803 QLYYFYTHGRA
-814 LYRHCYYS
+814 LYKHCYYS
-822 AYTGTF
+822 ADTG
-828 SKETEALSWLP
+828 ETEVLSWLP
-839 EKTTGAFAI
+839 EKTTGVFAI
-848 KDGVEVIDEFSLSF
+848 KDGVEVIDRYSLTF
-862 TGIDKIIIPE
+862 TGIDKIIVPE

-878 PRFFN
+878 QRFFD

>member
-1 MAVTPSRVEIT
+1 MTVTPSRIEII
-12 EGGSAVLSA
+12 EGGSAAMSA
-21 SVSPEA
+21 RVSPEA

-38 DRSVATVDKSGTV
+38 DRSVVTVDKTGTV
-51 HGLKPGTATVTA
+51 QGLKPGTATVTA

-81 NVTEVTLDKTELT
+81 GVTEVTLDKTELT
-94 LTEGETG
+94 LTEGETE

-124 EIATVDGS
+124 EVATVGGDGM
-132 GRVTAVKA
+132 VTAVKA

-153 KTATCKV
+153 KTASCKV
-160 TVKAKAVN
+160 TVKAKAVS
-168 VTEVTLDRAELTLTE
+168 VTEVTLDRA
-183 GETETLTATVRP
+183 
-195 DNADN
+195 
-200 RKVTWSSD
+200 
-208 KTEIATVDG
+208 
-217 AGKVTAV
+217 
-224 KPGEAVVTVTTED
+224 
-237 GGKTA
+237 
-242 TCKVTVKAKT
+242 
-252 VNVTEVTLDRTE
+252 
-264 LTLTEGETETLMAT
+264 
-278 VRPDNADNRKVTW
+278 
-291 ISDKTDVATVGGDGR
+291 
-306 VTAVKAGEAVITV
+306 
-319 TTEDGGKT
+319 
-327 ATCKVTVKAK
+327 
-337 AVNVTD
+337 
-343 VSLDRTELTLTEGET
+343 ELTLTEGET

-384 ATVDGAGRVTAVKAG
+384 ATV
-399 EATVTVTTEDGGRT
+399 
-413 ATCKVTVK
+413 
-421 AKTVN
+421 
-426 VTEVTLDRT
+426 
-435 ELTLTEGET
+435 
-444 ETLMATVRPDNADNR
+444 
-459 KVTWI
+459 
-464 SDKTDVATVGGDG
+464 GGDG

-496 GKTATCKVTVKAKA
+496 GKTATCAVTVKAKA
-510 VNVTDVSLDRTEL
+510 
-523 TLTEGETETLTATVK
+523 
-538 PDNADNRKVTWS
+538 
-550 SDKTDVATVDGAGR
+550 
-564 VTAVK
+564 
-569 AGEAVITVTTEDG
+569 
-582 GKTATCKVTVKAK
+582 
-595 TVPVTG
+595 VPVTG
-601 VEVNPWAVTLSVRG
+601 VEVNPWAVTLSVCG

-659 KICVTTEDG
+659 KISVTTEDG

-679 KAESKF
+679 KTESKF

-695 GQNKARVIPDP
+695 GPNKARVIPDP

-725 ITYSVVHIGSR
+725 ITYSVYQIWSR
-736 AFYECADLKS
+736 AFCECTDLKS

-755 IGTWAFYNCPNLER
+755 IDDLAFYNCPNLER

-775 MGSFNTDNPVFERCP
+775 MVKFSTDKAVFVRCP

-803 QRYYFYTHGGV
+803 QRYYFYTHDGA
-814 LYRHCYYS
+814 LYKHCYYS

-828 SKETEALSWLP
+828 SKETEVLSWLP
-839 EKTTGAFAI
+839 EKTTGVFAI
-848 KDGVEVIDEFSLSF
+848 KDGVEAIDRYSLTF

-872 SVKYIG
+872 SVKYIA
-878 PRFFN
+878 PRFFD

-912 RFFFVRTDRSAV
+912 RFFFFQTDRSAV

>member
-1 MAVTPSRVEIT
+1 MAVTPSRIEIT
-12 EGGSAVLSA
+12 EGGSATLSA
-21 SVSPEA
+21 RVSPEA

-51 HGLKPGTATVTA
+51 HGLRPGTATVTA

-68 SGTCAVTVKAKAV
+68 SGTCAVTVKAKTI
-81 NVTEVTLDKTELT
+81 NVTEVTLDKT
-94 LTEGETG
+94 
-101 TLTATVKPD
+101 
-110 NADNRKV
+110 
-117 TWSSDKT
+117 
-124 EIATVDGS
+124 
-132 GRVTAVKA
+132 
-140 GEAVITVTTEDGG
+140 
-153 KTATCKV
+153 
-160 TVKAKAVN
+160 
-168 VTEVTLDRAELTLTE
+168 ELTLTE

-200 RKVTWSSD
+200 KKVTWSSD

-217 AGKVTAV
+217 AGRVTAV
-224 KPGEAVVTVTTED
+224 KAGEAVVTVTTED

-242 TCKVTVKAKT
+242 TCKVTVKAKA
-252 VNVTEVTLDRTE
+252 VGVTDVTLDRTE
-264 LTLTEGETETLMAT
+264 LTLTEGETETLTAT
-278 VRPDNADNRKVTW
+278 VKPDNADNRKVKW
-291 ISDKTDVATVGGDGR
+291 SSDKTDVATVDGAGK

-343 VSLDRTELTLTEGET
+343 VTLDRTELTLTEGET

-370 DNRKVTWS
+370 DNKKVKWS
-378 SDKTDV
+378 
-384 ATVDGAGRVTAVKAG
+384 
-399 EATVTVTTEDGGRT
+399 
-413 ATCKVTVK
+413 
-421 AKTVN
+421 
-426 VTEVTLDRT
+426 
-435 ELTLTEGET
+435 
-444 ETLMATVRPDNADNR
+444 
-459 KVTWI
+459 

-510 VNVTDVSLDRTEL
+510 
-523 TLTEGETETLTATVK
+523 
-538 PDNADNRKVTWS
+538 
-550 SDKTDVATVDGAGR
+550 
-564 VTAVK
+564 
-569 AGEAVITVTTEDG
+569 
-582 GKTATCKVTVKAK
+582 
-595 TVPVTG
+595 VPVTG

-685 EVGGLWYEYF
+685 EVGGLWYEYYYAP
-695 GQNKARVIPDP
+695 NLARVIPDP
-706 DGSKYGGNISIPGQ
+706 DGIKYGGNISIPGQ

-725 ITYSVVHIGSR
+725 ITYSVYQIGSR
-736 AFYECADLKS
+736 VFYECADLKS
-746 VTLGEGIEY
+746 VTLGEGIGY
-755 IGTWAFYNCPNLER
+755 INAYAFYNCPNLER

-775 MGSFNTDNPVFERCP
+775 MESFNTDNPVFERCP

-803 QRYYFYTHGGV
+803 QLDYFYTHGGA
-814 LYRHCYYS
+814 LYKHCYYS
-822 AYTGTF
+822 ADTGTF
-828 SKETEALSWLP
+828 SKETEVLSWLP

-848 KDGVEVIDEFSLSF
+848 KDGVEVIDRYSLTF

-878 PRFFN
+878 SRFFN

-912 RFFFVRTDRSAV
+912 RFFFFRTDRSAV

>member
-1 MAVTPSRVEIT
+1 MAVTPSRIEII

-38 DRSVATVDKSGTV
+38 DRSVATVDKTGTV
-51 HGLKPGTATVTA
+51 QGLKPGTATVTA

-94 LTEGETG
+94 LTEGETETLKATVKPDNADNRKVTWSSDKTDVATVG
-101 TLTATVKPD
+101 GDGRVTAVKAGEAVVTVTTEDGGKTASCKVTVKAKAVNVTEVTLDKTELTLTEGETETLTATVKPD

-124 EIATVDGS
+124 EIATVDGDGKVTAVKAGEATVTVTTEDGGKTAS
-132 GRVTAVKA
+132 CKVTVKAKTVSVTEVTLDRAELTLTEGEAETLTATVRPDNADNKKVKWSSDKTEVATVGGDGRVTAVKA
-140 GEAVITVTTEDGG
+140 GEAVVTVTTEDGG

-168 VTEVTLDRAELTLTE
+168 VTEVTLDKTELTLTE

-224 KPGEAVVTVTTED
+224 KPGEAV
-237 GGKTA
+237 
-242 TCKVTVKAKT
+242 
-252 VNVTEVTLDRTE
+252 
-264 LTLTEGETETLMAT
+264 
-278 VRPDNADNRKVTW
+278 
-291 ISDKTDVATVGGDGR
+291 I
-306 VTAVKAGEAVITV
+306 
-319 TTEDGGKT
+319 
-327 ATCKVTVKAK
+327 
-337 AVNVTD
+337 
-343 VSLDRTELTLTEGET
+343 
-358 ETLTATVKPDNA
+358 
-370 DNRKVTWS
+370 
-378 SDKTDV
+378 
-384 ATVDGAGRVTAVKAG
+384 
-399 EATVTVTTEDGGRT
+399 TVTTEDGGRT
-413 ATCKVTVK
+413 ATC
-421 AKTVN
+421 A
-426 VTEVTLDRT
+426 
-435 ELTLTEGET
+435 
-444 ETLMATVRPDNADNR
+444 
-459 KVTWI
+459 
-464 SDKTDVATVGGDG
+464 
-477 RVTAVKAGEAV
+477 
-488 VTVTTEDG
+488 
-496 GKTATCKVTVKAKA
+496 VTVKAKA
-510 VNVTDVSLDRTEL
+510 
-523 TLTEGETETLTATVK
+523 
-538 PDNADNRKVTWS
+538 
-550 SDKTDVATVDGAGR
+550 
-564 VTAVK
+564 
-569 AGEAVITVTTEDG
+569 
-582 GKTATCKVTVKAK
+582 
-595 TVPVTG
+595 VPVTG

-685 EVGGLWYEYF
+685 EVGGLWYEYYYAP
-695 GQNKARVIPDP
+695 NLARVIPDP
-706 DGSKYGGNISIPGQ
+706 DGIKYGGNISVPGQ

-725 ITYSVVHIGSR
+725 ITYSVYQIGIR
-736 AFYECADLKS
+736 AFSDCTDLKS
-746 VTLGEGIEY
+746 VTLGEGIGY
-755 IGTWAFYNCPNLER
+755 IDAYAFYNCPNLER

-775 MGSFNTDNPVFERCP
+775 MKSFDAGNPVFERCP

-803 QRYYFYTHGGV
+803 QLDYFYTHGGA
-814 LYRHCYYS
+814 LYKHCYYS
-822 AYTGTF
+822 ADTEF
-828 SKETEALSWLP
+828 SKETEVLSWLP
-839 EKTTGAFAI
+839 EKTTGVFAI
-848 KDGVEVIDEFSLSF
+848 KDGVEVIDDYSLTF

-872 SVKYIG
+872 SVKYIRT
-878 PRFFN
+878 RFFN

>member
-1 MAVTPSRVEIT
+1 MAVTPSRIEII
-12 EGGSAVLSA
+12 EGESAVLSA

-38 DRSVATVDKSGTV
+38 DRSVATVDKAGTV
-51 HGLKPGTATVTA
+51 HGLRPGTATVTA

-68 SGTCAVTVKAKAV
+68 SGTCAVTVKAKAIG
-81 NVTEVTLDKTELT
+81 VTEVTLDKT
-94 LTEGETG
+94 
-101 TLTATVKPD
+101 
-110 NADNRKV
+110 
-117 TWSSDKT
+117 
-124 EIATVDGS
+124 
-132 GRVTAVKA
+132 
-140 GEAVITVTTEDGG
+140 
-153 KTATCKV
+153 
-160 TVKAKAVN
+160 
-168 VTEVTLDRAELTLTE
+168 ELTLTE

-217 AGKVTAV
+217 AGRVTAV
-224 KPGEAVVTVTTED
+224 KAGEAVVTVMTED

-242 TCKVTVKAKT
+242 TCRVTVKAKAKA
-252 VNVTEVTLDRTE
+252 VNVTEVTLDKTE

-278 VRPDNADNRKVTW
+278 VKPDNADNRKVTW
-291 ISDKTDVATVGGDGR
+291 SSDKTEVATVDGASK
-306 VTAVKAGEAVITV
+306 VTAVKAGEAVVTV
-319 TTEDGGKT
+319 MTEDGGKT
-327 ATCKVTVKAK
+327 ASCKVTVKSK
-337 AVNVTD
+337 AVNVTE
-343 VSLDRTELTLTEGET
+343 VTLDKTELTLTEGET

-370 DNRKVTWS
+370 DNKKVTWS

-384 ATVDGAGRVTAVKAG
+384 ATVDGAGK
-399 EATVTVTTEDGGRT
+399 
-413 ATCKVTVK
+413 
-421 AKTVN
+421 
-426 VTEVTLDRT
+426 
-435 ELTLTEGET
+435 
-444 ETLMATVRPDNADNR
+444 
-459 KVTWI
+459 
-464 SDKTDVATVGGDG
+464 
-477 RVTAVKAGEAV
+477 VTAVKAGEAV
-488 VTVTTEDG
+488 VTVMTEDG
-496 GKTATCKVTVKAKA
+496 GKTASCKVTVKAK
-510 VNVTDVSLDRTEL
+510 V
-523 TLTEGETETLTATVK
+523 
-538 PDNADNRKVTWS
+538 
-550 SDKTDVATVDGAGR
+550 
-564 VTAVK
+564 
-569 AGEAVITVTTEDG
+569 
-582 GKTATCKVTVKAK
+582 
-595 TVPVTG
+595 VPVTG
-601 VEVNPWAVTLSVRG
+601 VDVKPWSVTIGANG
-615 TSKLSYTIRPADA
+615 TTKLTCTVAPSNA
-628 TNQNVKWE
+628 TNRNVRWE
-636 SESPSVAT
+636 SDNPSVAT
-644 VDSEGNVQGVAAGTA
+644 VDSDGNVRAVSAGVAKVSA
-659 KICVTTEDG
+659 VTEDG

-685 EVGGLWYEYF
+685 EVGGLWYEYYYAP
-695 GQNKARVIPDP
+695 NLARVIPDP

-725 ITYSVVHIGSR
+725 ITYSVVQIWSH

-746 VTLGEGIEY
+746 VTLGEGIGY
-755 IGTWAFYNCPNLER
+755 IDAYAFYNCPNLER

-775 MGSFNTDNPVFERCP
+775 MESFNTLNPVFERCP

-803 QRYYFYTHGGV
+803 QLYYFYTYGGA

-822 AYTGTF
+822 ADTGTF

-848 KDGVEVIDEFSLSF
+848 KDGVEVIDRYSLTF
-862 TGIDKIIIPE
+862 TGIDKIIVPE

-878 PRFFN
+878 PRFFD

-897 KEDIDRISTIESDPS
+897 KEDIDRISTSENPS
-912 RFFFVRTDRSAV
+912 SFFFVRTDRSAV

>member
-1 MAVTPSRVEIT
+1 MTVTPSRIEII
-12 EGGSAVLSA
+12 EGGSAALSA
-21 SVSPEA
+21 RVSPEA
-27 ASDRAVAWSSS
+27 ASDRVVSWSSS
-38 DRSVATVDKSGTV
+38 DRSVATVDKTGTV
-51 HGLKPGTATVTA
+51 QGLKPGTATVTA

-68 SGTCAVTVKAKAV
+68 SGTCTVTVKAKAV
-81 NVTEVTLDKTELT
+81 NVTEVTLDKT
-94 LTEGETG
+94 
-101 TLTATVKPD
+101 
-110 NADNRKV
+110 
-117 TWSSDKT
+117 
-124 EIATVDGS
+124 
-132 GRVTAVKA
+132 
-140 GEAVITVTTEDGG
+140 
-153 KTATCKV
+153 
-160 TVKAKAVN
+160 
-168 VTEVTLDRAELTLTE
+168 ELTLTE

-208 KTEIATVDG
+208 KTDVATVDG
-217 AGKVTAV
+217 DGRVTAV
-224 KPGEAVVTVTTED
+224 KAGVATVTVTTED

-242 TCKVTVKAKT
+242 SCKVTVKAKA

-264 LTLTEGETETLMAT
+264 LTLTEGET
-278 VRPDNADNRKVTW
+278 
-291 ISDKTDVATVGGDGR
+291 G
-306 VTAVKAGEAVITV
+306 
-319 TTEDGGKT
+319 
-327 ATCKVTVKAK
+327 
-337 AVNVTD
+337 
-343 VSLDRTELTLTEGET
+343 
-358 ETLTATVKPDNA
+358 TLTATVRPDNA

-378 SDKTDV
+378 SDKTEI

-399 EATVTVTTEDGGRT
+399 EV
-413 ATCKVTVK
+413 
-421 AKTVN
+421 
-426 VTEVTLDRT
+426 
-435 ELTLTEGET
+435 
-444 ETLMATVRPDNADNR
+444 
-459 KVTWI
+459 
-464 SDKTDVATVGGDG
+464 
-477 RVTAVKAGEAV
+477 V

-510 VNVTDVSLDRTEL
+510 V
-523 TLTEGETETLTATVK
+523 
-538 PDNADNRKVTWS
+538 
-550 SDKTDVATVDGAGR
+550 
-564 VTAVK
+564 
-569 AGEAVITVTTEDG
+569 
-582 GKTATCKVTVKAK
+582 
-595 TVPVTG
+595 PVTG
-601 VEVNPWAVTLSVRG
+601 VEVNPWVVTLSVRG

-695 GQNKARVIPDP
+695 YGPNLARVIPDP

-746 VTLGEGIEY
+746 VTLGEGIKY
-755 IGTWAFYNCPNLER
+755 IGAWAFYNCPNLER

-775 MGSFNTDNPVFERCP
+775 MNSFDTGNPVFERCP

-803 QRYYFYTHGGV
+803 QLYYFYTHDGA
-814 LYRHCYYS
+814 LYRHRYYS
-822 AYTGTF
+822 ADTG
-828 SKETEALSWLP
+828 ETEVLSWLP
-839 EKTTGAFAI
+839 EKTTGVFAI
-848 KDGVEVIDEFSLSF
+848 KDGVEVIDDYSLTF

-872 SVKYIG
+872 SVKYIRT
-878 PRFFN
+878 RFFN

-912 RFFFVRTDRSAV
+912 RFFFVHTDRSAV

>member
-1 MAVTPSRVEIT
+1 MAVTPSRIEII
-12 EGGSAVLSA
+12 EGESAVLSA

-38 DRSVATVDKSGTV
+38 DRSVATVDKAGTV
-51 HGLKPGTATVTA
+51 HGLRPGTATVTA

-68 SGTCAVTVKAKAV
+68 SGTCAVTVKAKAIG
-81 NVTEVTLDKTELT
+81 VTEVTLDKT
-94 LTEGETG
+94 
-101 TLTATVKPD
+101 
-110 NADNRKV
+110 
-117 TWSSDKT
+117 
-124 EIATVDGS
+124 
-132 GRVTAVKA
+132 
-140 GEAVITVTTEDGG
+140 
-153 KTATCKV
+153 
-160 TVKAKAVN
+160 
-168 VTEVTLDRAELTLTE
+168 ELTLTE

-217 AGKVTAV
+217 AG
-224 KPGEAVVTVTTED
+224 
-237 GGKTA
+237 
-242 TCKVTVKAKT
+242 
-252 VNVTEVTLDRTE
+252 
-264 LTLTEGETETLMAT
+264 
-278 VRPDNADNRKVTW
+278 
-291 ISDKTDVATVGGDGR
+291 R
-306 VTAVKAGEAVITV
+306 VTAVKAGEAVVTV
-319 TTEDGGKT
+319 MTEDGGKT
-327 ATCKVTVKAK
+327 ASCKVTVKAK
-337 AVNVTD
+337 TVSVTE
-343 VSLDRTELTLTEGET
+343 VTLDKTELTLTEGET

-384 ATVDGAGRVTAVKAG
+384 ATVDGAGKVTAVKAG
-399 EATVTVTTEDGGRT
+399 EAVVTVTTEDGGKT
-413 ATCKVTVK
+413 ASCKVTVK
-421 AKTVN
+421 AKAVG
-426 VTEVTLDRT
+426 VTEVTLDKT
-435 ELTLTEGET
+435 KLTLTEGET
-444 ETLMATVRPDNADNR
+444 ETLTATVRPDNADNR
-459 KVTWI
+459 KVTWS
-464 SDKTDVATVGGDG
+464 SDKTEVATVDGAG

-496 GKTATCKVTVKAKA
+496 GKTASCKVTVKAKA
-510 VNVTDVSLDRTEL
+510 VGVTEVTLDKTKL
-523 TLTEGETETLTATVK
+523 TLTEGETETLTATVR

-550 SDKTDVATVDGAGR
+550 SDKTEVATVDGAGR

-569 AGEAVITVTTEDG
+569 AGEAVVTVTTEDG
-582 GKTATCKVTVKAK
+582 GKTASCKVTVKAK
-595 TVPVTG
+595 VVPVTG
-601 VEVNPWAVTLSVRG
+601 VEVNPWAVTLFVRG

-685 EVGGLWYEYF
+685 EVGGLWYEYYD
-695 GQNKARVIPDP
+695 GPNLARVIPDP
-706 DGSKYGGNISIPGQ
+706 DGIKYGGNISIPGQ

-725 ITYSVVHIGSR
+725 ITYSVVQIGAR
-736 AFYECADLKS
+736 AFDECTDLKS
-746 VTLGEGIEY
+746 VTLGEGIEFIDGY
-755 IGTWAFYNCPNLER
+755 AFYNCPNLER

-775 MGSFNTDNPVFERCP
+775 MNSFNNRNPVFECCP

-803 QRYYFYTHGGV
+803 QQYYFYTHGGA
-814 LYRHCYYS
+814 LYKHCYYS
-822 AYTGTF
+822 ADTEF
-828 SKETEALSWLP
+828 SKETEVLSWLP
-839 EKTTGAFAI
+839 EKTTGVFAI
-848 KDGVEVIDEFSLSF
+848 KDGVEAIDRYSLTF

-872 SVKYIG
+872 SVKSIG
-878 PRFFN
+878 TKFFN

-897 KEDIDRISTIESDPS
+897 KEDIDRISTIVSDPS

>member
-1 MAVTPSRVEIT
+1 MTVTPSRIEII

-38 DRSVATVDKSGTV
+38 DRSVATVDKAGTV
-51 HGLKPGTATVTA
+51 QGLKPGTATVTA

-94 LTEGETG
+94 LTEGETE

-117 TWSSDKT
+117 AWSSDKT
-124 EIATVDGS
+124 EVATVGGD

-140 GEAVITVTTEDGG
+140 GVAVVTVTTEDGG
-153 KTATCKV
+153 RTATCKV
-160 TVKAKAVN
+160 TVRAKAVN
-168 VTEVTLDRAELTLTE
+168 VTDVTLDRAELTLTE
-183 GETETLTATVRP
+183 GETETLTATVKP

-200 RKVTWSSD
+200 KKVKWS
-208 KTEIATVDG
+208 
-217 AGKVTAV
+217 
-224 KPGEAVVTVTTED
+224 
-237 GGKTA
+237 
-242 TCKVTVKAKT
+242 
-252 VNVTEVTLDRTE
+252 
-264 LTLTEGETETLMAT
+264 
-278 VRPDNADNRKVTW
+278 
-291 ISDKTDVATVGGDGR
+291 SDKTDVATVDGAGR
-306 VTAVKAGEAVITV
+306 VTAVKAGEATAMV
-319 TTEDGGKT
+319 TTEDGGRT

-337 AVNVTD
+337 AVGVTE
-343 VSLDRTELTLTEGET
+343 VTLDRTELTLTEGET

-370 DNRKVTWS
+370 DNKKVTWS
-378 SDKTDV
+378 SDKT
-384 ATVDGAGRVTAVKAG
+384 
-399 EATVTVTTEDGGRT
+399 E
-413 ATCKVTVK
+413 
-421 AKTVN
+421 
-426 VTEVTLDRT
+426 
-435 ELTLTEGET
+435 
-444 ETLMATVRPDNADNR
+444 
-459 KVTWI
+459 
-464 SDKTDVATVGGDG
+464 VATVGGDG
-477 RVTAVKAGEAV
+477 RVTAVKPGKAV

-510 VNVTDVSLDRTEL
+510 
-523 TLTEGETETLTATVK
+523 
-538 PDNADNRKVTWS
+538 
-550 SDKTDVATVDGAGR
+550 
-564 VTAVK
+564 
-569 AGEAVITVTTEDG
+569 
-582 GKTATCKVTVKAK
+582 
-595 TVPVTG
+595 VPVTG

-695 GQNKARVIPDP
+695 GPNFGPNKARVIPDP

-720 IEYGG
+720 VEYGG
-725 ITYSVVHIGSR
+725 ITYSVVQIWSR
-736 AFYECADLKS
+736 AFFDCADLKS

-755 IGTWAFYNCPNLER
+755 IDAYAFYNCPNLER

-775 MGSFNTDNPVFERCP
+775 MESFDNGNPVFRRCP

-803 QRYYFYTHGGV
+803 QLNYFYTHDGA
-814 LYRHCYYS
+814 LYKHCYYS
-822 AYTGTF
+822 ADTGV
-828 SKETEALSWLP
+828 TEVLSWLP
-839 EKTTGAFAI
+839 EKTTGVFAI
-848 KDGVEVIDEFSLSF
+848 KDGVEVIDRYSLTF

-872 SVKYIG
+872 SVKYIWT
-878 PRFFN
+878 RFFN

>member
-1 MAVTPSRVEIT
+1 MTVTPSRIEII
-12 EGGSAVLSA
+12 EGGSAALSA

-38 DRSVATVDKSGTV
+38 DRSVATVDKAGTV
-51 HGLKPGTATVTA
+51 QGLKPGTATVTA

-94 LTEGETG
+94 LTEGET
-101 TLTATVKPD
+101 
-110 NADNRKV
+110 
-117 TWSSDKT
+117 
-124 EIATVDGS
+124 
-132 GRVTAVKA
+132 
-140 GEAVITVTTEDGG
+140 
-153 KTATCKV
+153 
-160 TVKAKAVN
+160 
-168 VTEVTLDRAELTLTE
+168 
-183 GETETLTATVRP
+183 ETLTATVRP

-208 KTEIATVDG
+208 KTEVATVDG
-217 AGKVTAV
+217 DGRVTAV
-224 KPGEAVVTVTTED
+224 KSGEAVVTVTTED

-242 TCKVTVKAKT
+242 SCKVTVKANT
-252 VNVTEVTLDRTE
+252 VSVTEVT
-264 LTLTEGETETLMAT
+264 
-278 VRPDNADNRKVTW
+278 
-291 ISDKTDVATVGGDGR
+291 
-306 VTAVKAGEAVITV
+306 
-319 TTEDGGKT
+319 
-327 ATCKVTVKAK
+327 
-337 AVNVTD
+337 
-343 VSLDRTELTLTEGET
+343 LDRTELTLTEGET

-378 SDKTDV
+378 SDKT
-384 ATVDGAGRVTAVKAG
+384 
-399 EATVTVTTEDGGRT
+399 E
-413 ATCKVTVK
+413 
-421 AKTVN
+421 
-426 VTEVTLDRT
+426 
-435 ELTLTEGET
+435 
-444 ETLMATVRPDNADNR
+444 
-459 KVTWI
+459 I
-464 SDKTDVATVGGDG
+464 
-477 RVTAVKAGEAV
+477 
-488 VTVTTEDG
+488 
-496 GKTATCKVTVKAKA
+496 
-510 VNVTDVSLDRTEL
+510 
-523 TLTEGETETLTATVK
+523 
-538 PDNADNRKVTWS
+538 
-550 SDKTDVATVDGAGR
+550 ATVDGAGR

-595 TVPVTG
+595 TVSVTEVTLDKTELTLTEGETETLTATVKPDNADNRKVTWISDKTDVATVGGDGRVTAVKAGEATVTVTTEDGGKTASCKVTVKANTVSVTEVTLDRTELTLTEGETETLTATVKPDNADNRKVTWSSDKTEIATVDGAGRVTAVKAGEAVITVTTEDGGKTATCKVTVKAKTVSVTEVTLDKTELTLTEGETETLTATVWPDNADNRKVTWSSDKTEIATVDGAGKVTAVKAGEAVVTVVTEDGGKTATCKVTVKAKVVPVTG

-644 VDSEGNVQGVAAGTA
+644 VDSEGNVQGIAAGTA

-695 GQNKARVIPDP
+695 YGPNLARVIPDP
-706 DGSKYGGNISIPGQ
+706 DGIKYGGNISIPGQ

-746 VTLGEGIEY
+746 VTLGEGIGY
-755 IGTWAFYNCPNLER
+755 IGAWAFYNCPNLER

-775 MGSFNTDNPVFERCP
+775 MNSFDTGNPVFERCP

-803 QRYYFYTHGGV
+803 QRDYFYTHGGA
-814 LYRHCYYS
+814 LYKHCYYS
-822 AYTGTF
+822 EDTGV
-828 SKETEALSWLP
+828 TEVLSWLP
-839 EKTTGAFAI
+839 EKTTGVFAI
-848 KDGVEVIDEFSLSF
+848 KDGVEVIDHYSLTF

-872 SVKYIG
+872 SVKYIES
-878 PRFFN
+878 RFFN

-897 KEDIDRISTIESDPS
+897 KEDIDKISTIESDPS
-912 RFFFVRTDRSAV
+912 SFFFFRTDRSAV

>member
-1 MAVTPSRVEIT
+1 MSVFTHTHTHTRRALLTAAAAILLITSCGKKEETVGVSSVTVTPSRIEII
-12 EGGSAVLSA
+12 EGGSAALSA
-21 SVSPEA
+21 RVSPEA

-38 DRSVATVDKSGTV
+38 DRSVATVDKTGTV
-51 HGLKPGTATVTA
+51 QGLKPGTATVTA

-68 SGTCAVTVKAKAV
+68 SGTCTVTVKAKAV

-94 LTEGETG
+94 LTEGETEA
-101 TLTATVKPD
+101 LTATVKPD

-124 EIATVDGS
+124 EVATVDGA

-140 GEAVITVTTEDGG
+140 GEAVVTVTTEDGG

-168 VTEVTLDRAELTLTE
+168 VTEVTLDKTELTLTE
-183 GETETLTATVRP
+183 GETETLTATVKP

-252 VNVTEVTLDRTE
+252 V
-264 LTLTEGETETLMAT
+264 
-278 VRPDNADNRKVTW
+278 
-291 ISDKTDVATVGGDGR
+291 S
-306 VTAVKAGEAVITV
+306 
-319 TTEDGGKT
+319 
-327 ATCKVTVKAK
+327 
-337 AVNVTD
+337 
-343 VSLDRTELTLTEGET
+343 
-358 ETLTATVKPDNA
+358 
-370 DNRKVTWS
+370 
-378 SDKTDV
+378 
-384 ATVDGAGRVTAVKAG
+384 
-399 EATVTVTTEDGGRT
+399 
-413 ATCKVTVK
+413 
-421 AKTVN
+421 
-426 VTEVTLDRT
+426 
-435 ELTLTEGET
+435 
-444 ETLMATVRPDNADNR
+444 
-459 KVTWI
+459 
-464 SDKTDVATVGGDG
+464 
-477 RVTAVKAGEAV
+477 
-488 VTVTTEDG
+488 
-496 GKTATCKVTVKAKA
+496 
-510 VNVTDVSLDRTEL
+510 
-523 TLTEGETETLTATVK
+523 
-538 PDNADNRKVTWS
+538 
-550 SDKTDVATVDGAGR
+550 
-564 VTAVK
+564 
-569 AGEAVITVTTEDG
+569 
-582 GKTATCKVTVKAK
+582 
-595 TVPVTG
+595 VTG

-695 GQNKARVIPDP
+695 YGPNLARVIPDP

-725 ITYSVVHIGSR
+725 ITYSVYQIGSH

-755 IGTWAFYNCPNLER
+755 IDAWAFYNCPNLER

-775 MGSFNTDNPVFERCP
+775 MNSLNNRNPVFECCP

-803 QRYYFYTHGGV
+803 QLYYFYTHDGA

-822 AYTGTF
+822 ADTGTF
-828 SKETEALSWLP
+828 DEETEVLSWLP
-839 EKTTGAFAI
+839 EKTTGVFTI
-848 KDGVEVIDEFSLSF
+848 KDGVEVIDSYSLTF

-872 SVKYIG
+872 SVKYIA
-878 PRFFN
+878 PRFFD

-912 RFFFVRTDRSAV
+912 RFFFVHTDRSAV

>member
-1 MAVTPSRVEIT
+1 MTVTPSRIEII
-12 EGGSAVLSA
+12 EGGSAALSA

-38 DRSVATVDKSGTV
+38 DRSVATVDKAGTV
-51 HGLKPGTATVTA
+51 HGLRPGTATVTA

-81 NVTEVTLDKTELT
+81 NVTEVTLDRTELT
-94 LTEGETG
+94 LTEGETE

-117 TWSSDKT
+117 KWSSDKTDVATVGGDGKVTAVKAGEAVVTVTTEDGGKTASCKVTVKAKAVNVTEVSLDKTELTLTEGETETLTATVKPANADNRKVTWNSDKT
-124 EIATVDGS
+124 EIATVDGA
-132 GRVTAVKA
+132 GKVTAVKA

-168 VTEVTLDRAELTLTE
+168 VTEVTLD
-183 GETETLTATVRP
+183 
-195 DNADN
+195 
-200 RKVTWSSD
+200 K
-208 KTEIATVDG
+208 
-217 AGKVTAV
+217 
-224 KPGEAVVTVTTED
+224 
-237 GGKTA
+237 
-242 TCKVTVKAKT
+242 
-252 VNVTEVTLDRTE
+252 
-264 LTLTEGETETLMAT
+264 
-278 VRPDNADNRKVTW
+278 
-291 ISDKTDVATVGGDGR
+291 
-306 VTAVKAGEAVITV
+306 
-319 TTEDGGKT
+319 
-327 ATCKVTVKAK
+327 
-337 AVNVTD
+337 
-343 VSLDRTELTLTEGET
+343 TELTLTEGET

-378 SDKTDV
+378 SDKTEV

-399 EATVTVTTEDGGRT
+399 EAVITVTTEDGGKT
-413 ATCKVTVK
+413 ATCRVTVK
-421 AKTVN
+421 AKTVS
-426 VTEVTLDRT
+426 VTEVTLDKT

-444 ETLMATVRPDNADNR
+444 ETLTATVKPDNADNL
-459 KVTWI
+459 KVTWS
-464 SDKTDVATVGGDG
+464 SDKTEIATVDGTG

-496 GKTATCKVTVKAKA
+496 GKTATCKVTVKAK
-510 VNVTDVSLDRTEL
+510 V
-523 TLTEGETETLTATVK
+523 
-538 PDNADNRKVTWS
+538 
-550 SDKTDVATVDGAGR
+550 
-564 VTAVK
+564 
-569 AGEAVITVTTEDG
+569 
-582 GKTATCKVTVKAK
+582 
-595 TVPVTG
+595 VPVTG

-685 EVGGLWYEYF
+685 EVGGLWYEYYYAP
-695 GQNKARVIPDP
+695 NLARVIPDP

-725 ITYSVVHIGSR
+725 ITYSVYQIGSH
-736 AFYECADLKS
+736 AFDECADLKS

-755 IGTWAFYNCPNLER
+755 IDVWAFYNCPNLER

-775 MGSFNTDNPVFERCP
+775 MESFDTDPPAFKRCP

-803 QRYYFYTHGGV
+803 QRDYFYTHGGV
-814 LYRHCYYS
+814 LYWHCYYS

-828 SKETEALSWLP
+828 SKVTEVLSWLP
-839 EKTTGAFAI
+839 EKTTGVFTI
-848 KDGVEVIDEFSLSF
+848 KDGVEVIDEYSLSF

-897 KEDIDRISTIESDPS
+897 KEDIDRISTSENPS
-912 RFFFVRTDRSAV
+912 SFFFVRTDRSAV

>member
-1 MAVTPSRVEIT
+1 MTVTPSRIEII
-12 EGGSAVLSA
+12 EGGSAALSA

-27 ASDRAVAWSSS
+27 ASDRAVSWSSS
-38 DRSVATVDKSGTV
+38 DRSVATVDKTGTV
-51 HGLKPGTATVTA
+51 QGLKPGTATVTA

-94 LTEGETG
+94 LTEGEAE

-124 EIATVDGS
+124 EIATVDG
-132 GRVTAVKA
+132 
-140 GEAVITVTTEDGG
+140 
-153 KTATCKV
+153 
-160 TVKAKAVN
+160 
-168 VTEVTLDRAELTLTE
+168 
-183 GETETLTATVRP
+183 
-195 DNADN
+195 
-200 RKVTWSSD
+200 
-208 KTEIATVDG
+208 
-217 AGKVTAV
+217 AGK
-224 KPGEAVVTVTTED
+224 
-237 GGKTA
+237 
-242 TCKVTVKAKT
+242 
-252 VNVTEVTLDRTE
+252 
-264 LTLTEGETETLMAT
+264 
-278 VRPDNADNRKVTW
+278 
-291 ISDKTDVATVGGDGR
+291 
-306 VTAVKAGEAVITV
+306 
-319 TTEDGGKT
+319 
-327 ATCKVTVKAK
+327 
-337 AVNVTD
+337 
-343 VSLDRTELTLTEGET
+343 
-358 ETLTATVKPDNA
+358 
-370 DNRKVTWS
+370 
-378 SDKTDV
+378 
-384 ATVDGAGRVTAVKAG
+384 
-399 EATVTVTTEDGGRT
+399 
-413 ATCKVTVK
+413 
-421 AKTVN
+421 
-426 VTEVTLDRT
+426 
-435 ELTLTEGET
+435 
-444 ETLMATVRPDNADNR
+444 
-459 KVTWI
+459 
-464 SDKTDVATVGGDG
+464 
-477 RVTAVKAGEAV
+477 VTAVKAGEAV

-510 VNVTDVSLDRTEL
+510 VNVTDVTLDKTEL
-523 TLTEGETETLTATVK
+523 TLTEGEAETLTATVK

-550 SDKTDVATVDGAGR
+550 SDKTEIATVDGAGK

-569 AGEAVITVTTEDG
+569 AGEAVVTVTTEDG

-595 TVPVTG
+595 VVPVTG

-659 KICVTTEDG
+659 KIYVTTEDG

-685 EVGGLWYEYF
+685 EVGGLWYEYYYAP
-695 GQNKARVIPDP
+695 NLARVIPDP
-706 DGSKYGGNISIPGQ
+706 DGIKYGGNISIPGQ

-725 ITYSVVHIGSR
+725 ITYSVYQIGSH
-736 AFYECADLKS
+736 AFDECADLKS

-755 IGTWAFYNCPNLER
+755 IDAWAFYNCPNLER

-775 MGSFNTDNPVFERCP
+775 MNSLNNRNPVFECCP

-803 QRYYFYTHGGV
+803 QLYYFYTHDGA

-822 AYTGTF
+822 ADTGTF
-828 SKETEALSWLP
+828 DEETEVLSWLP
-839 EKTTGAFAI
+839 EKTTGVFTI
-848 KDGVEVIDEFSLSF
+848 KDGVEVIDSYSLTF

-872 SVKYIG
+872 SVKYIA
-878 PRFFN
+878 PRFFD